1 MLDVFSP
8 LLLHPHFFRSLRM
21 RYFALVLFLLSALPA
36 HAQICPDVQCPEG
49 QVRDRTTC
57 LCRPLVCGL
66 VCPPDQKL
74 DAQQCRCLTNGAST
88 PIRPPCALVC
98 PPDQKLDAANCRCV
112 DR

>member
-1 MLDVFSP
+1 
-8 LLLHPHFFRSLRM
+8 M
-21 RYFALVLFLLSALPA
+21 RYLALVLFLLLALPA

-74 DAQQCRCLTNGAST
+74 DARLIARV
-88 PIRPPCALVC
+88 RPPHMGREPSQCNLIATIC
-98 PPDQKLDAANCRCV
+98 TISSSQG
-112 DR
+112 